1 MAGRTDERENEKNK
15 KLEEWRD
22 TTELIQFGALPVFD
36 FQKKKKKS
44 VAMATWRFCCHFIAA
59 VIQLNGPGERTGG
72 SICHRFVT
80 ELTLIQLL
88 K

>member
-36 FQKKKKKS
+36 FQKKKEKIRRHGN
-44 VAMATWRFCCHFIAA
+44 VALLLSFHC
-59 VIQLNGPGERTGG
+59 GG
-72 SICHRFVT
+72 DSIKRPR
-80 ELTLIQLL
+80 
-88 K
+88 